1 MKFLSNHHDRMG
13 RRAFHMAYD
22 SRGLACFL
30 KRFHDTSRFL
40 GCHTVQ
46 EAAGS
51 LGVEEKV
58 VYMGRKVLWQ
68 SHLVLQVLHI
78 LVSHRGHKTHGRV
91 VVRAREQWDSAAVY
105 DYGKSGF
112 PAHLVAVAQQ

>member
-1 MKFLSNHHDRMG
+1 MPHCTGG
-13 RRAFHMAYD
+13 RRK
-22 SRGLACFL
+22 S
-30 KRFHDTSRFL
+30 
-40 GCHTVQ
+40 
-46 EAAGS
+46 
-51 LGVEEKV
+51 GVEEKV

-112 PAHLVAVAQQ
+112 PHIS